1 MLHAAAVA
9 RGCLLCGCKPG
20 ACCSHVAEPAPRLEV
35 TWGCRRCTV
44 SVGASDAACWHHW
57 ASSLGSNTSPLIFS
71 TAPLHFLPP
80 RQPSCLCR
88 EALERHGGPRPPCTA
103 AAPLAAFPHVRP
115 RHIVQQQQPQR
126 LRVVALS
133 APPEGSHG
141 AVSASSSDSEDATG
155 GSGSDDGSGSGG
167 SGSGGDASRSA
178 VGGRRQIIL

>member
-1 MLHAAAVA
+1 MLQAAAVA

-35 TWGCRRCTV
+35 TWGCRRCTI

-71 TAPLHFLPP
+71 TAPLHLLPP
-80 RQPSCLCR
+80 RQPSRLCR

-133 APPEGSHG
+133 APPERSHEI
-141 AVSASSSDSEDATG
+141 SASSSDSEDATG